1 MNKFKHLHGHQNYNP
16 FKYLGNI
23 VQNVTFCWKK
33 SVFLGS
39 LVLQSKPILKRWI
52 KEYKYDDVNQ
62 LQISYS
68 KPHTFCLLGNMETIR
83 SVYKLCFK
91 TLITVYWKHIL
102 SKNIYFYWKHSC
114 CFGNNIEN
122 YVSKQNFQ
130 FTSSIAISCFSGVD
144 CSDKI
149 LIKTP
154 FIFLSPKKKKEKS
167 DCVSEGK
174 LYVVCLTIVI
184 IRLMLSVWHSLH

>member
-1 MNKFKHLHGHQNYNP
+1 MNSNKMTLINKKCLIVKPNTF
-16 FKYLGNI
+16 YL
-23 VQNVTFCWKK
+23 F
-33 SVFLGS
+33 
-39 LVLQSKPILKRWI
+39 
-52 KEYKYDDVNQ
+52 
-62 LQISYS
+62 
-68 KPHTFCLLGNMETIR
+68 
-83 SVYKLCFK
+83 VYKLVNLK
-91 TLITVYWKHIL
+91 TLIKNSDYCKQII
-102 SKNIYFYWKHSC
+102 SKNIYFYWKYSC

-122 YVSKQNFQ
+122 YLSKQNFQ
-130 FTSSIAISCFSGVD
+130 FNSSIAISCFSGVD
-144 CSDKI
+144 SNDKI